1 MTTATPTPPVDPN
14 ETEDAPEGAGAGR
27 WLDRGWVR
35 TVIGLAVLGAILG
48 GLFAFDR
55 IGDGEEV
62 GPLDGRSP
70 VVGEFAPQFALRDS
84 NGGTVALGDLQ
95 GKVVWV
101 NFWATWCGPCRR
113 ELPEIQSLASEFA
126 DQGLVVLAV
135 NQEQSA
141 GEAEGF
147 WEDLGLDLP
156 ILLDS
161 NGDVSRQYNLR
172 GLPDNFFIDRDGT
185 LQAFDM
191 GFLTEEQMR
200 ERLAEVGL
208 E

>member
-1 MTTATPTPPVDPN
+1 MR
-14 ETEDAPEGAGAGR
+14 G

-35 TVIGLAVLGAILG
+35 TVLGLAVLAAVLG

-55 IGDGEEV
+55 FSNSEEV

-70 VVGEFAPQFALRDS
+70 DVGEFAPQFALRDS
-84 NGGTVALGDLQ
+84 NGSMVALGDLEGQ
-95 GKVVWV
+95 VVWV
-101 NFWATWCGPCRR
+101 NFWATWCGPCLR
-113 ELPEIQSLASEFA
+113 ELPEIQRLASEFE
-126 DQGLVVLAV
+126 DRGLVVLAV
-135 NQEQSA
+135 NQEQSV

-161 NGDVSRQYNLR
+161 NGDVSRQYSLR
-172 GLPDNFFIDRDGT
+172 GLPANFFMDRDGT
-185 LQAFDM
+185 LRASDL

-200 ERLAEVGL
+200 ERLATVGL